1 VVTRTG
7 RGEPAPMRD
16 GTELVPRNEE
26 VHETS
31 RGSTLV
37 EVLVVVII
45 VGCLVVAIMKAL
57 GTTESGSR
65 VHRSAATTDVVI
77 RDYAESL
84 KIAVTQTGAWCKATP
99 YTVTYAPPTGFSVSQ
114 TVGSCPVNNATTP
127 QFQTVT
133 LTATSTSS
141 ADTETVRVVVRKP

>member
-1 VVTRTG
+1 
-7 RGEPAPMRD
+7 MRD
-16 GTELVPRNEE
+16 GTEPVRGNEDLQDAN
-26 VHETS
+26 

-45 VGCLVVAIMKAL
+45 VGCLVVAIMSAL

-65 VHRSAATTDVVI
+65 IHRSAATTDVVI
-77 RDYAESL
+77 RDYSESL

-99 YTVTYAPPTGFSVSQ
+99 YTVTYAPPTGYSVTQ
-114 TVGSCPVNNATTP
+114 TVGACPTNNATTP

>member
-1 VVTRTG
+1 MVTRTE
-7 RGEPAPMRD
+7 RVSRAPMLD
-16 GTELVPRNEE
+16 GTEFVRGDGDIQDA
-26 VHETS
+26 S

-45 VGCLVVAIMKAL
+45 VGLLVVAIMKAL

-65 VHRSAATTDVVI
+65 IHRSAATTDVVI

-84 KIAVTQTGAWCKATP
+84 KIAVTQAGAWCKATP
-99 YTVTYAPPTGFSVSQ
+99 YTVTYVPASGFSVSQ
-114 TVGSCPVNNATTP
+114 VVGACPANNATTP

-141 ADTETVRVVVRKP
+141 ADTETLRVVVRKP